1 MESLSDVQIGFI
13 GIATLVTLIALRV
26 PIGVSLIGVSF
37 FGIMAIVGERAAWGI
52 LGVIPYSFAATWQLS
67 SVPMFLLMGFF
78 CFHAGL
84 TKGLFDAARV
94 WLSGLPGGLA
104 IAAVFGAA
112 GFAAVTGS
120 SVACAAAMGRIA
132 VPEMMRYRYDVSLA
146 TGTVAAAGTIGAL
159 IPPSILMILYG
170 IIAEVPISHL
180 FLGGVGAGLLT
191 AFGYVAVIMIRA
203 SINPELAPKLTEHV
217 PLSEK
222 VAALA
227 DTWPVLLVMA
237 GVFGGL
243 FAGLF
248 TPTEAGAVGAFLS
261 LVVAAIKRSLTW
273 QNFRN
278 ALLETL
284 LTSASLFIIAIGASM
299 LTRFLAFSG
308 AGDYLSDLVV
318 AIGAHEI
325 LLLVGIS
332 AVYLVLGMFLE
343 PIGAMLL
350 TLPILLP
357 IIDSTG
363 FSLVWFGVL
372 LTKFLEI
379 GMITPPIGLNVFVIK
394 GVVGDLT
401 TTSTIFRGIMWFLV
415 SDLIVIV
422 LLMVFPDIVLYLPS
436 LMD

>member
-1 MESLSDVQIGFI
+1 MSDVQIGFA
-13 GIATLVTLIALRV
+13 GIAILLSLIALRV

-37 FGIMAIVGERAAWGI
+37 AGIWMLVGERAAWGAI
-52 LGVIPYSFAATWQLS
+52 GIIPYSFTATWQLS
-67 SVPMFLLMGFF
+67 SVPMFLLMGFL

-104 IAAVFGAA
+104 IATVFGAA

-132 VPEMMRYRYDVSLA
+132 VPEMVRRGYDTSLA

-159 IPPSILMILYG
+159 IPPSILMIIYG
-170 IIAEVPISHL
+170 IIAEVPINQL
-180 FLGGVGAGLLT
+180 FLGGIGAGLLT
-191 AFGYVAVIMIRA
+191 GVGYILVITIRVML
-203 SINPELAPKLTEHV
+203 NPALAPRVMERV
-217 PLSEK
+217 PLVERFQ
-222 VAALA
+222 ALQA
-227 DTWPVLLVMA
+227 TWPVILLVF

-243 FAGLF
+243 FSGVF
-248 TPTEAGAVGAFLS
+248 TPTEAGAVGAFL
-261 LVVAAIKRSLTW
+261 AMAIATLKRTLTW
-273 QNFRN
+273 EKLKNS
-278 ALLETL
+278 LLETL

-308 AGDYLSDLVV
+308 AGDFLAEMVIAL
-318 AIGAHEI
+318 GANELM
-325 LLLVGIS
+325 LLLGIS
-332 AVYLVLGMFLE
+332 LVYLVLGMFLE
-343 PIGAMLL
+343 PMGAMLL

-357 IIDSTG
+357 IIDSAN

-394 GVVGDLT
+394 GVVGDLAS
-401 TTSTIFRGIMWFLV
+401 TSTIFRGIMWFLFA
-415 SDLIVIV
+415 DLIVV
-422 LLMVFPDIVLYLPS
+422 ALLVAFPEISLYLPS
-436 LMD
+436 LLD

>member
-1 MESLSDVQIGFI
+1 MTDVQIGFA
-13 GIATLVTLIALRV
+13 GIAILLLLIAIRV

-37 FGIMAIVGERAAWGI
+37 GGIWVLVGERAAWGAMGI
-52 LGVIPYSFAATWQLS
+52 IPYSFAATWQLS
-67 SVPMFLLMGFF
+67 SVPMFLLMGFL

-94 WLSGLPGGLA
+94 WLSALPGGLA
-104 IAAVFGAA
+104 IATVFGAA

-132 VPEMMRYRYDVSLA
+132 VPEMLRQGYDTSLA

-159 IPPSILMILYG
+159 IPPSILMIMYG
-170 IIAEVPISHL
+170 IIAEVPISQL

-191 AFGYVAVIMIRA
+191 AFGYIMVITIRA
-203 SINPELAPKLTEHV
+203 TLQPDLAPRL
-217 PLSEK
+217 K
-222 VAALA
+222 VKVSLAERVGALKEI
-227 DTWPVLLVMA
+227 WPVLLLVI

-243 FAGLF
+243 FSGIF

-261 LVVAAIKRSLTW
+261 FVIAGLKGSLSLQSFKT
-273 QNFRN
+273 

-284 LTSASLFIIAIGASM
+284 LTSAALFIIAIGASM

-308 AGDYLSDLVV
+308 AGDYLSQIV
-318 AIGAHEI
+318 AAMGANE
-325 LLLVGIS
+325 LLLLIGIS
-332 AVYLVLGMFLE
+332 LIYLVLGMFLE
-343 PIGAMLL
+343 PLGAMLL

-357 IIDSTG
+357 IIDATG

-394 GVVGDLT
+394 GVVGDLA
-401 TTSTIFRGIMWFLV
+401 TTSTIFRGIMWFLFA
-415 SDLIVIV
+415 DLIVVV
-422 LLMVFPDIVLYLPS
+422 LLIAFPEITLYLPS
-436 LMD
+436 LLK